1 MIHQMNKYKNLKEN
15 ILMIEEKEGN
25 FPGIDREEIDL
36 MKEIMKRAEI
46 ELDKDRIIEIL
57 VDQEITIKD
66 ILNLCTACTTIKW
79 CKCIMGLPTTISLNL
94 EQISH
99 LSFPLTSPTM
109 LHSLEICQLSLKT
122 HLQILWYLLLTSL
135 IRILPNLDQLL
146 NPSNSMDSHTL
157 KMFFRG
163 GKEALKIKDNH
174 KENEW

>member
-1 MIHQMNKYKNLKEN
+1 MILQTNKYKNLKEST
-15 ILMIEEKEGN
+15 LRIEEREGN
-25 FPGIDREEIDL
+25 FPGTDREEIDL
-36 MKEIMKRAEI
+36 IKDITKRAEI
-46 ELDKDRIIEIL
+46 ELDKDSKIEIS

-79 CKCIMGLPTTISLNL
+79 CKCTMDPPTTISLSL

-99 LSFPLTSPTM
+99 LSFPPTSPTM
-109 LHSLEICQLSLKT
+109 CHSLGICHLSLRI
-122 HLQILWYLLLTSL
+122 HSRILRSLLLTS
-135 IRILPNLDQLL
+135 RIKMLPNLDQLL

-174 KENEW
+174 KKNEW